1 MSEIVTR
8 QLDGITI
15 LDLPKSL
22 LDMPRGS
29 KDRGTLNRVV
39 EELLASGRNKIV
51 FNLSQVVGYC
61 TSTGLSE
68 MVWSLKTMRQRGGQL
83 KLSNVP
89 PSVQAWL
96 EFSHLLKVFD
106 IHDDEPSAIQSFKS
120 A

>member
-1 MSEIVTR
+1 MSEIVKR
-8 QLDGITI
+8 QMDGITI

-39 EELLASGRNKIV
+39 AELLASGRNKIV
-51 FNLSQVVGYC
+51 FNLSHVVGDC

-68 MVWSLKTMRQRGGQL
+68 LVWSLKTMRERGGQL

-106 IHDDEPSAIQSFKS
+106 IHDDEASAIQSFKS

>member
-8 QLDGITI
+8 QVDGITI

-39 EELLASGRNKIV
+39 AELLASGRNKIV
-51 FNLSQVVGYC
+51 FNLSHVVGDC

-68 MVWSLKTMRQRGGQL
+68 LVWSLKTMRERGGRL

-106 IHDDEPSAIQSFKS
+106 IHDDEASAIQSFKS

>member
-22 LDMPRGS
+22 LDMPRSS

-51 FNLSQVVGYC
+51 FNLS
-61 TSTGLSE
+61 
-68 MVWSLKTMRQRGGQL
+68 
-83 KLSNVP
+83 
-89 PSVQAWL
+89 
-96 EFSHLLKVFD
+96 
-106 IHDDEPSAIQSFKS
+106 
-120 A
+120 